1 MLSIRVGRALLA
13 VLVCAGVVGCRNAPP
28 ETQQGPVGAPPPPS
42 KSSAR
47 SERARPRIVV
57 LGDSLSAGLGLLET
71 ESYPALLQQKLDA
84 DGYDWEIVNAGIS
97 GDTSAAGLQRLD
109 WALDGDVRVLV
120 LELGANDGL
129 RGLSI
134 AEMKRNLAQIVE
146 RAQARHIAVLLAGM
160 EAPPNFGPE
169 YAASFRRTYRE
180 LAAEYHVTLIPFLL
194 DRVAGLT
201 SLNQRDGIH
210 PNPEGAR
217 IVADTVWTA
226 LKPMVDA
233 ASDTAGSRGVPHP

>member
-71 ESYPALLQQKLDA
+71 QSYPALLQQKLDA

-109 WALDGDVRVLV
+109 WAVDGEGRVLR
-120 LELGANDGL
+120 LDL
-129 RGLSI
+129 RPDT
-134 AEMKRNLAQIVE
+134 V
-146 RAQARHIAVLLAGM
+146 HAG
-160 EAPPNFGPE
+160 
-169 YAASFRRTYRE
+169 
-180 LAAEYHVTLIPFLL
+180 LAA
-194 DRVAGLT
+194 A
-201 SLNQRDGIH
+201 
-210 PNPEGAR
+210 
-217 IVADTVWTA
+217 
-226 LKPMVDA
+226 
-233 ASDTAGSRGVPHP
+233 